1 MKLIDARKPGAY
13 KILLRALARGGVV
26 ATPTDTVYGLVGI
39 VTPVVIRKIY
49 RIKKRPAE
57 KALPFFVKN
66 IAAAKKLAAINKRQ
80 ERFLEHFWPGALTAV
95 LKKRNGFRAI
105 KTSTVA
111 LRMPADVFL
120 INLLVKVNRPLTG
133 TSANIS
139 GKRALVSEVLNEFK
153 NQKYRPSLV
162 VIETRKRKGARPS
175 TIIDISSQDIKL
187 IRRGVIP
194 FKRITALWKNL

>member
-1 MKLIDARKPGAY
+1 
-13 KILLRALARGGVV
+13 
-26 ATPTDTVYGLVGI
+26 
-39 VTPVVIRKIY
+39 
-49 RIKKRPAE
+49 
-57 KALPFFVKN
+57 
-66 IAAAKKLAAINKRQ
+66 
-80 ERFLEHFWPGALTAV
+80 
-95 LKKRNGFRAI
+95 
-105 KTSTVA
+105 
-111 LRMPADVFL
+111 MPADVFL

-139 GKRALVSEVLNEFK
+139 GKRALVSAREVLNEFK